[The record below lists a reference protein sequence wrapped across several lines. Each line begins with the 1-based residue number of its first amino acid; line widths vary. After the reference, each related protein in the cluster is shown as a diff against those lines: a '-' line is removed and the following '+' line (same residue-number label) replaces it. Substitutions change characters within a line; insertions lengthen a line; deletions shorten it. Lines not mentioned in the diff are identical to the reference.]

1 MSQQL
6 GDPDR
11 YAQFLDQLVPEVRLA
26 AIAEIEQAVEH
37 WRAAGWNDLA
47 IGALVVLSGC
57 DKTYRDFVAIQALR
71 RVV

>member
-11 YAQFLDQLVPEVRLA
+11 YAQFFDQLVPEARLA

-37 WRAAGWNDLA
+37 WRAAAVEDRLA
-47 IGALVVLSGC
+47 ALEA
-57 DKTYRDFVAIQALR
+57 AIQALR
-71 RVV
+71 KVV